1 MSTPGYGFI
10 RRPGLSGPFGAVM
23 DEYARAAE
31 DFCRVIEAIS
41 PQAYVQVR
49 PSDDPNTVSIQA
61 ICAHV
66 VGAAHRYADYIRR
79 ARGMPFVD
87 QFVVEAKEL
96 PGPAAVRARL
106 AESMQYTEESLEGL
120 YENPAAAESLK
131 FQVRWGP
138 IYDPEM
144 VLEHA
149 IVHLLR
155 HRRQV
160 ERWKA

>member
-1 MSTPGYGFI
+1 MSTPGHGFI
-10 RRPGLSGPFGAVM
+10 KRPGLSGPFGAIM
-23 DEYARAAE
+23 DEYARAAG
-31 DFCRVIEAIS
+31 DFCRVIES
-41 PQAYVQVR
+41 LSLEAYAQVR
-49 PSDDPNTVSIQA
+49 PSDDPDTVSIQA

-66 VGAAHRYADYIRR
+66 VSSAHRYSDYIRQ

-87 QFVVEAKEL
+87 QFVVEGEEL
-96 PGPAAVRARL
+96 PTPAAVRARL
-106 AESMQYTEESLEGL
+106 AESTQYTEDSLEGW
-120 YENPAAAESLK
+120 YENPAASESLK

-144 VLEHA
+144 LLEHA

-160 ERWKA
+160 ERWKV